1 MESDMLL
8 TKKIIKFKSFLIRI
22 PRETNNLK
30 DLAENRWGY
39 KKVNLD

>member
-1 MESDMLL
+1 MLL

-22 PRETNNLK
+22 PLETNNLK

-39 KKVNLD
+39 KKVN

>member
-1 MESDMLL
+1 MELDMLL
-8 TKKIIKFKSFLIRI
+8 TKKIVKLNNFLIRI

-39 KKVNLD
+39 KKVNIN

>member
-1 MESDMLL
+1 MLL

-22 PRETNNLK
+22 PREINKLK

-39 KKVNLD
+39 KKVN

>member
-1 MESDMLL
+1 MLL
-8 TKKIIKFKSFLIRI
+8 TKKIVKLNNFLIRI

-39 KKVNLD
+39 KKVNIN